1 MTFDLSR
8 WLPEFPIRERCLYLN
23 HAAVCPLPQLVAT
36 AMRERITDQELS
48 GYEKG
53 EKWRLNTLAC
63 RHMGSQ
69 LIGCEP
75 EDISIVRSTSE
86 GLSLIA
92 EGLDWQPGD
101 EVLLGSQ
108 EFAAN
113 AGTWLNLARRGV
125 KVVRFEQ
132 VNGQVD
138 PATIAALLGPATR
151 VLAVSWVAF
160 FSGWVAPLQRL
171 AELCWDN
178 DTLLV
183 VDAIQGLG
191 LLAERPAIQG
201 ADAVVADAHKWLLG
215 PEGVA
220 LMATTPRLRAQLR
233 PVLVGWRNVKR
244 GRDQHFLESL
254 EFLEDGRRFEPGATN
269 DVGIA
274 GLAAA
279 LDLILAAGPQE
290 ISSRVEMLVYL
301 LTRLLIA
308 HGWDVVSPGSGHP
321 VSGIVA
327 ARHPEGDPHEIVHRL
342 GERQIICSTRQGLVR
357 FSPHFYITKGEIEAF
372 DRILGKIGL

>member
-138 PATIAALLGPATR
+138 PATIAALLGPASR
-151 VLAVSWVAF
+151 VLAV
-160 FSGWVAPLQRL
+160 
-171 AELCWDN
+171 
-178 DTLLV
+178 
-183 VDAIQGLG
+183 
-191 LLAERPAIQG
+191 
-201 ADAVVADAHKWLLG
+201 
-215 PEGVA
+215 
-220 LMATTPRLRAQLR
+220 
-233 PVLVGWRNVKR
+233 
-244 GRDQHFLESL
+244 
-254 EFLEDGRRFEPGATN
+254 
-269 DVGIA
+269 
-274 GLAAA
+274 
-279 LDLILAAGPQE
+279 
-290 ISSRVEMLVYL
+290 
-301 LTRLLIA
+301 
-308 HGWDVVSPGSGHP
+308 
-321 VSGIVA
+321 
-327 ARHPEGDPHEIVHRL
+327 
-342 GERQIICSTRQGLVR
+342 
-357 FSPHFYITKGEIEAF
+357 
-372 DRILGKIGL
+372 